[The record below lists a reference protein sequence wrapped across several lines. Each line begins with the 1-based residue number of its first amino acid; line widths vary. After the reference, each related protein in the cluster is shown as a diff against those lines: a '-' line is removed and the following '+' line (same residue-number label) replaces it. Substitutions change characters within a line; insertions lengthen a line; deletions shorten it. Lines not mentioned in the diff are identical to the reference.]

1 MGENLLSSIAWLLF
15 DSKKNHMQHDVLHPP
30 LRAIW
35 GSALTFS
42 AISIPVTLR
51 SLSICYSRFVFTKK
65 VWTNYHNTTFGPKHL
80 VHYTTQSS
88 IPPEKSTFMSA
99 IEVSSAEVSPSC
111 TWYKIIAKMLSLDIF
126 APLQQILNMI
136 WRWLCECCSWL
147 ILHRCALYQIFYMIQ
162 RWLGE
167 CYLGYFCNAAGCN
180 KYCVASANW
189 KSPIHSPSKPKSKFY
204 S

>member
-1 MGENLLSSIAWLLF
+1 MYYTLLWEQSEVLRSHFPPYQSLWHWGLF
-15 DSKKNHMQHDVLHPP
+15 L
-30 LRAIW
+30 
-35 GSALTFS
+35 S
-42 AISIPVTLR
+42 AIHVLFSQKKFELIITTPHLDRNILCIIQPKLTYR
-51 SLSICYSRFVFTKK
+51 QKK
-65 VWTNYHNTTFGPKHL
+65 VLSCLQLKCQ
-80 VHYTTQSS
+80 V
-88 IPPEKSTFMSA
+88 
-99 IEVSSAEVSPSC
+99 SC

-136 WRWLCECCSWL
+136 WRWFCECCSWL